1 MRNPATKLG
10 ALIRSLV
17 RESRAMNPGRVN
29 LGGQVELQFGYQDT
43 MIQTWVLLILVQE
56 ILDLGSAI
64 SVPVITCIQT
74 L

>member
-1 MRNPATKLG
+1 
-10 ALIRSLV
+10 
-17 RESRAMNPGRVN
+17 MNPGRVN